1 MTSLDFI
8 LGSSRAWE
16 MARVGPDALFAL
28 YRKRIAM
35 LRDWELFGKET
46 SVLDIGCGQY
56 ANIIRGAY
64 LGIDNSARYIAYA
77 QAHHNG
83 ANRAFRCMGAAELD
97 AGAKFDVVL
106 MADVL
111 HHLERTVCCKL
122 IRRIASLA
130 LHRTVCFEPVT
141 EQSTRLGRWFVHHDR
156 GNHVRPLPE
165 LHRLFMNAGIALM
178 ESRELRLGPI
188 ATRAIL
194 ASPSRIAE

>member
-16 MARVGPDALFAL
+16 MARVGPDAVFAL

-111 HHLERTVCCKL
+111 HHFERTVCCKL
-122 IRRIASLA
+122 IRRIASVGAPSHCMFRARYRAIDPPWA
-130 LHRTVCFEPVT
+130 L
-141 EQSTRLGRWFVHHDR
+141 
-156 GNHVRPLPE
+156 VRPP
-165 LHRLFMNAGIALM
+165 R
-178 ESRELRLGPI
+178 SRKSC
-188 ATRAIL
+188 ATIGRA
-194 ASPSRIAE
+194 A